1 MKIEIK
7 NNLRVD
13 GDRLWNTLMAM
24 AKIGPGVK
32 GGSNRQALTDA
43 DSQGRHLFQSWCE
56 AANLTVSIDKI
67 GTMFAMRAGTDPD
80 ALPVYIGSHLDTQ
93 PTGGKYD
100 GVLGVISALEI
111 VRVMNDLNIKTKH
124 PIVVTNWTNE
134 EGSRFV
140 PSMLASGVFAGV
152 YSLEYAHGL
161 KDKDGKTLGDELK
174 RTGWLGNEPV
184 GIKYRP
190 MHAYFEYHIE
200 QGPILEAEGKS
211 IGVVTHGQGQSWLEV
226 TLIGRA
232 AHTGS
237 TPMNMRANAGLA
249 MARIFE
255 MVHGIAMENQP
266 GAAGS
271 VGQVFFYPNSR
282 NVLPAKV
289 VFTIDIRA
297 ADKAKFDKMCKKVDA
312 ETRKIATLHN
322 VGCSIERIGHYDP
335 ITFAPALVSHVRN
348 AAERLGYSYMDIFSG
363 AGHDACWVA
372 KVAPATMIMCPCVGG
387 VSHNESEEISKEW
400 AVAGANVLFH
410 AVAEVVEVVNC

>member
-1 MKIEIK
+1 M
-7 NNLRVD
+7 
-13 GDRLWNTLMAM
+13 
-24 AKIGPGVK
+24 
-32 GGSNRQALTDA
+32 
-43 DSQGRHLFQSWCE
+43 
-56 AANLTVSIDKI
+56 
-67 GTMFAMRAGTDPD
+67 
-80 ALPVYIGSHLDTQ
+80 
-93 PTGGKYD
+93 
-100 GVLGVISALEI
+100 
-111 VRVMNDLNIKTKH
+111 
-124 PIVVTNWTNE
+124 
-134 EGSRFV
+134 
-140 PSMLASGVFAGV
+140 
-152 YSLEYAHGL
+152 
-161 KDKDGKTLGDELK
+161 GDELK

-184 GIKYRP
+184 GIKHRP
-190 MHAYFEYHIE
+190 MHVYFEYHIE
-200 QGPILEAEGKS
+200 QGPILEAKGKS

-255 MVHGIAMENQP
+255 MVHGIAMKNQP

-297 ADKAKFDKMCKKVDA
+297 ADKEKFDKMCVRVDT
-312 ETRKIATLHN
+312 ETRRIAASLN

-335 ITFAPALVSHVRN
+335 ITFDPTLVSRVRD
-348 AAERLGYSYMDIFSG
+348 AAERLGYSHMDIFSG

-387 VSHNESEEISKEW
+387 VAHNEAEEISKEW
-400 AVAGANVLFH
+400 AVAGADVLVH
-410 AVAEVVEVVNC
+410 TVVETAEIVN